1 MDGCQKRFGE
11 NSSLRCPA
19 RTRVKTKV
27 PARRRWQFHH
37 VILCVQILVSIA
49 SLSLPAALG
58 LAGGMT
64 PRKGMNNLSPVENI
78 LLGSRLEEIKSG
90 IEKEYCSSCSNTD
103 IKTFIFP
110 GAGGV
115 DELVLELQES
125 KPNSVV
131 VDWKNYRGSLLTAGF
146 DSEAVGEA
154 IAGMV
159 LQNNMKSSEGVPK
172 SIQFIGISVGAFAAN
187 AAATIVHRE
196 LEEKKRNDSDDTC
209 DVHFVLLDPFCG
221 RGVFGPNYGRD
232 NFGKHATTAL
242 QILNTD
248 DPVPT
253 TNDSLPLCYCLDVT
267 DAPERRDFVPLPG
280 DSMHSWP
287 LAYFARHYVN
297 EDGTIL
303 SRGTVKI
310 VS

>member
-1 MDGCQKRFGE
+1 MQL
-11 NSSLRCPA
+11 S
-19 RTRVKTKV
+19 TR
-27 PARRRWQFHH
+27 PRWGFRH
-37 VILCVQILVSIA
+37 VVLCVQILLSLA
-49 SLSLPAALG
+49 SLSLPAVFG
-58 LAGGMT
+58 LARAMT
-64 PRKGMNNLSPVENI
+64 PRKGMNSLSPVENV

-90 IEKEYCSSCSNTD
+90 IEKEYCSSCSNTE
-103 IKTFIFP
+103 IRTFIFP

-131 VDWKNYRGSLLTAGF
+131 VDWKDYRGSILTASF

-154 IAGMV
+154 IAEMV
-159 LQNNMKSSEGVPK
+159 LRSMQTNIKASDGVPNG
-172 SIQFIGISVGAFAAN
+172 IQFIGISVGAFAAN
-187 AAATIVHRE
+187 AAATVVHRE
-196 LEEKKRNDSDDTC
+196 LRENKRKDSSDDTC
-209 DVHFVLLDPFCG
+209 NVHLVLLDPFCG

-267 DAPERRDFVPLPG
+267 DAPEKRDFVPLPG

-287 LAYFARHYVN
+287 LAYFARHYN
-297 EDGTIL
+297 SEDKDPTTL
-303 SRGTVKI
+303 PRGTVEI

>member
-1 MDGCQKRFGE
+1 MV
-11 NSSLRCPA
+11 SLAC
-19 RTRVKTKV
+19 
-27 PARRRWQFHH
+27 
-37 VILCVQILVSIA
+37 
-49 SLSLPAALG
+49 LSLPVVLG
-58 LAGGMT
+58 LARSVT
-64 PRKGMNNLSPVENI
+64 PRNGMNNLSPVEHV

-90 IEKEYCSSCSNTD
+90 IEREYCSSCSNMGV
-103 IKTFIFP
+103 KSFIFP

-131 VDWKNYRGSLLTAGF
+131 VDWKEYRGSILTASF

-154 IAGMV
+154 IAGIV
-159 LQNNMKSSEGVPK
+159 LSNMETGNSGTNGIE
-172 SIQFIGISVGAFAAN
+172 FIGISVGAFAAN
-187 AAATIVHRE
+187 AAATVVHRQLHE
-196 LEEKKRNDSDDTC
+196 NNRKEGDETC
-209 DVHFVLLDPFCG
+209 DVHLVLLDPFCG

-267 DAPERRDFVPLPG
+267 DAPEKRDFVPLPG

-287 LAYFARHYVN
+287 LAYFARHYSP
-297 EDGTIL
+297 DKDRTAL
-303 SRGTVKI
+303 PRGKVETV
-310 VS
+310 S